1 MHEQAK
7 GGRGGR
13 TGHAEEGE
21 TPPVHMGGWGH
32 TWDSKAETGSEW
44 VLGERGHWPRELLSS
59 AGSKFL
65 KQEGFLGGTGFVI
78 FNESLSCA
86 E

>member
-21 TPPVHMGGWGH
+21 TPPVRTGGWGH
-32 TWDSKAETGSEW
+32 TWDSQAETGSEW
-44 VLGERGHWPRELLSS
+44 VLVSEVTGLENFSHLL
-59 AGSKFL
+59 GPNF
-65 KQEGFLGGTGFVI
+65 
-78 FNESLSCA
+78 
-86 E
+86 